1 MNQFV
6 HNLLSVGFG
15 KIMLILIVLIII
27 RLGVDLIAIELESVF
42 TVEAKVYWYD
52 ALIDVTF
59 LIMFIMSIYFYKE
72 I

>member
-27 RLGVDLIAIELESVF
+27 RLGVDLIARELESVF
-42 TVEAKVYWYD
+42 TKAAKVYWYD

-59 LIMFIMSIYFYKE
+59 LAMFIMSIYFYKE